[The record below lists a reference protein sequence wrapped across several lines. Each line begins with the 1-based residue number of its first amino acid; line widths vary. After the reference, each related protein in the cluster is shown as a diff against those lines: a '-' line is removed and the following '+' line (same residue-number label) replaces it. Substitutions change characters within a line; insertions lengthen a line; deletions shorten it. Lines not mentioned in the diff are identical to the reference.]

1 MDGYRQRSPDPY
13 RAPITEAELDIPRR
27 YGASVPDVQFVLREE
42 VSREFISWVERA
54 FVAAGLRVEVM
65 FLNPCFPRD
74 AVIQRQVVEGV
85 HAVAELDYR
94 AQQLARIPLQV
105 FDRSAGRNSVR
116 FDQYQDLDPSIA
128 SQLVMRAKSAM
139 VPPPSPYGGGG
150 GGGHAAYNGAAAYG
164 GPYPA
169 YPPTPQAYPPPS
181 AQAPYLPPQYPPSH
195 QPYPGAA
202 GGPVDNST
210 LHQILG
216 NLHGPQQHTPAH
228 GMLPPHMDVNALMS
242 GYGPGSR
249 PDYQRG
255 GPGAHPPTPGPG
267 PGPGDPNS
275 HVQNIME
282 QLSRYR

>member
-1 MDGYRQRSPDPY
+1 M
-13 RAPITEAELDIPRR
+13 TEAELDIPRR

-65 FLNPCFPRD
+65 FLNPRFPRD

-128 SQLVMRAKSAM
+128 SQLVVRTKSAM
-139 VPPPSPYGGGG
+139 APQPSPYGGGS
-150 GGGHAAYNGAAAYG
+150 GHAAYSGAAAYG
-164 GPYPA
+164 GAYPA
-169 YPPTPQAYPPPS
+169 YPPTPQAYPQSSP
-181 AQAPYLPPQYPPSH
+181 QAPYLPPQYPPSH

-202 GGPVDNST
+202 GGSVDSNI

-216 NLHGPQQHTPAH
+216 NLHGPQQPAPAH
-228 GMLPPHMDVNALMS
+228 GILPPQMDVNVPIP
-242 GYGPGSR
+242 GFGPGSR

-255 GPGAHPPTPGPG
+255 PGAHPPAPGQ
-267 PGPGDPNS
+267 GPGDPNA